1 MKLSV
6 VVLTQNSQDTLE
18 ACLESVKEAAEIIVV
33 DGGST
38 DKTVSIA
45 KKFTDK
51 IFIHQLTS
59 FADQRNWGAKK
70 ASGDW
75 LLFLDSDEKII
86 PDSFAEIQK
95 VMRQD
100 SVSAWGFKRKN
111 IFFGHWLKHGGY
123 WPDYQNPRLIRVS
136 DFKGVKGTVHE
147 QYLFTGN
154 LGTMVYPLEHFPPRT
169 ISANLIKSAAW
180 TKMEAEALFK
190 AGHPSIT
197 VLRLIKVMVWEF
209 CYRYFKKLGF
219 LDGYMGFV
227 ESAYQA
233 MNKFF
238 VYEQVWELQQ
248 K

>member
-6 VVLTQNSQDTLE
+6 VVLTQNSAQIL
-18 ACLESVKEAAEIIVV
+18 AASLESVKTAEEIIII

-38 DKTVSIA
+38 DNTVKIA
-45 KKFTDK
+45 KKYTAK
-51 IFIHQLTS
+51 IYTHRLTS
-59 FADQRNWGAKK
+59 FALQRNWAAQKV
-70 ASGDW
+70 SGDW
-75 LLFLDSDEKII
+75 LLFLDADEQIN
-86 PDSFAEIQK
+86 PALWQEIRTVAAK
-95 VMRQD
+95 EH
-100 SVSAWGFKRKN
+100 SAWRFKRQN
-111 IFFGHWLKHGGY
+111 IFFGRFMKHGGY
-123 WPDYQNPRLIRVS
+123 WPDYQTRLFKVS
-136 DFKGVKGTVHE
+136 DFKGASGDVHE
-147 QYLFTGN
+147 HFLFDGS
-154 LGTMVYPLEHFPPRT
+154 LGTMVHPLEHRPPRNMT
-169 ISANLIKSAAW
+169 ANLIKSAAW

-190 AGHPSIT
+190 AGHPPIT